1 MMRLSCI
8 GILALLLGSCG
19 TGANFDGPPPPE
31 GVIAQDTF
39 VQVLTEVH
47 LIEGALKQRLFRNDD
62 SGERALSHYA
72 ELYERWGINEGR
84 FKATYTWWYQRPEA
98 MDALLEEVAERLTE
112 LEREIVETETD
123 EATPNAS
130 PAPMSSRRREQ

>member
-1 MMRLSCI
+1 MMRLLCI
-8 GILALLLGSCG
+8 GMLALLLTRCG

-31 GVIAQDTF
+31 GVIQRDTF

-47 LIEGALKQRLFRNDD
+47 LIEGALKQRLFRNDEPT
-62 SGERALSHYA
+62 ERALAHYA
-72 ELYERWGINEGR
+72 ELYDRWGITEER

-98 MDALLEEVAERLTE
+98 MDALLEEVAERLTA

-123 EATPNAS
+123 EAAPNAS

>member
-1 MMRLSCI
+1 MMRLFTLGS
-8 GILALLLGSCG
+8 LLLFVTGCG

-31 GVIAQDTF
+31 GVIGQDTF

-62 SGERALSHYA
+62 ATERALSHYA
-72 ELYERWGINEGR
+72 ELYERWGIDEER

-112 LEREIVETETD
+112 LERELVDTETD
-123 EATPNAS
+123 DPAS
-130 PAPMSSRRREQ
+130 TDSQAPVPARRREQ